1 MLHAIRGLWSYPKR
15 NEPEEDIRTAKMR
28 RETWHTDAAEDC
40 SEDVECLKWQ
50 AYLALRGLTD
60 IAVRWDVQ
68 PEGALEGRLPNL
80 RVPMKE
86 VEPKIQ
92 DDGEGDLLPAH
103 MIKEWV
109 DNKVGE
115 LAQLEGFVDEAARDE
130 SRAWIKL
137 LEGDI
142 HAALVRS

>member
-1 MLHAIRGLWSYPKR
+1 MSSEHSSDLL
-15 NEPEEDIRTAKMR
+15 
-28 RETWHTDAAEDC
+28 

-130 SRAWIKL
+130 SRALIKL